1 MRPIL
6 AIFLAITIVG
16 CSPATPSAKPAP
28 KAGLSFSATFS
39 YSFTAKDSTAQK
51 AMSDY
56 MSNLQDQFTA
66 LWISLSAPTNT
77 SAEIVLHLKEN
88 GEIDSIAPS
97 FPDTA
102 TDYELRL
109 VHAIKSAAPFPAL
122 LKSETTFPLKI
133 RVLFS
138 HA

>member
-6 AIFLAITIVG
+6 TTLLAITIVG
-16 CSPATPSAKPAP
+16 CSPVATTSKPVSNS
-28 KAGLSFSATFS
+28 GLGFSTNFS
-39 YSFTAKDSTAQK
+39 YSYKAKDPTVQK

-56 MSNLQDQFTA
+56 ISNLRTKFTA
-66 LWISLSAPTNT
+66 IWISLSTPTNT
-77 SAEIVLHLKEN
+77 SAEIVLYLKEN

-102 TDYELRL
+102 TEYELRL
-109 VHAIKSAAPFPAL
+109 VQAIKSIAPFPAFP
-122 LKSETTFPLKI
+122 KSETTYPLKI

-138 HA
+138 HT

>member
-6 AIFLAITIVG
+6 ATLLAITIVG
-16 CSPATPSAKPAP
+16 CSPVAPTAKSAPNK
-28 KAGLSFSATFS
+28 GLSFGATFS
-39 YSFTAKDSTAQK
+39 YSLTAKDPVVRK

-56 MSNLQDQFTA
+56 MSNLQNRFTA
-66 LWISLSAPTNT
+66 IWISLSAPTNT
-77 SAEIVLHLKEN
+77 SAEIVLYVKEN

-102 TDYELRL
+102 TEYELRL
-109 VHAIKSAAPFPAL
+109 IQAIKSIAPFPVFPQ
-122 LKSETTFPLKI
+122 SETTYPLKL

-138 HA
+138 HT